1 MDDRSGGMRGQ
12 AAPTNNGMAIAGL
25 VLAICAVALSWT
37 PGINSPE
44 TNHPA
49 NDVCWVLGLIFTSIG
64 LKKANRG
71 APYRGMAIAG
81 LVISLAG
88 IVLIIILV
96 VIIGVGS
103 ALSA

>member
-1 MDDRSGGMRGQ
+1 MDNPSGGTQGQ
-12 AAPTNNGMAIAGL
+12 VSPASNGMAIAGL
-25 VLAICAVALSWT
+25 VLAICAIAVSWL
-37 PGINSPE
+37 PGVNFI
-44 TNHPA
+44 
-49 NDVCWVLGLIFTSIG
+49 CWILGLIFSIVG
-64 LKKANRG
+64 LRNANRG

-96 VIIGVGS
+96 VIIGIGA